1 MNQQRDIER
10 LLDRWLSEGPTV
22 VADRVID
29 VIADRIERRSQRR
42 AWHLRLAQGRV
53 DLDLRFAAVVTGV
66 AIAVGIVG
74 FSLGGGFTAP
84 SDSQSPAGTTS
95 PSTTPTPTHR
105 ATPTPRPQV
114 PLTNQ
119 FTSAVNH
126 YSISYPAAWT
136 VRQATATYRWG
147 SSLSIHDPTVDVL
160 SAPGGRTA
168 LYIVS
173 VAIPEGETENSWHLS
188 QYQLRPDAAL
198 ICPQGDQAL
207 RDITVSVDGVVG
219 SAGRGCSAMGYLTPI
234 TGHRGFEF
242 LMTPSP
248 VGSGSEEEWANQ
260 ELFVAMLQSVALD
273 P

>member
-1 MNQQRDIER
+1 MSHRRSIEL
-10 LLDRWLSEGPTV
+10 LLDEWLAEGSTV
-22 VADRVID
+22 VTDRVL
-29 VIADRIERRSQRR
+29 VAIADRIEHQSQRR
-42 AWHLRLAQGRV
+42 AWHPRLAQRRV
-53 DLDLRFAAVVTGV
+53 DVNLRFAAIVTTVV
-66 AIAVGIVG
+66 IAVGVVG

-84 SDSQSPAGTTS
+84 SNSPSPAQTTA
-95 PSTTPTPTHR
+95 PTATPTYR

-114 PLTNQ
+114 PLTNR

-126 YSISYPAAWT
+126 YSISYPDAWT
-136 VRQATATYRWG
+136 VRQATTTYRWG

-168 LYIVS
+168 IYIVS

-188 QYQLRPDAAL
+188 QYQLRPDATF

-207 RDITVSVDGVVG
+207 RDITVSVEGVVG
-219 SAGRGCSAMGYLTPI
+219 SAGRACSAMGYLTPI

-260 ELFVAMLQSVALD
+260 DLFVAMLQSVALD